1 MIVPCHHAL
10 ARHPVSSRLVGA
22 CVLLLLPIVALADD
36 CAHEE
41 VIDIDLPAAEVA
53 RLDIEAGAG
62 SLQVRGESSD
72 GQIHLHGRVCA
83 SRQSLLEGVA
93 LRHALR
99 DGTQF
104 IETVLPD
111 TDTTFWSS
119 NYLRL
124 DLTVTLPAAL
134 PVAID
139 DGSGTVHVSGSGALT
154 LEDGSG
160 TASIDDVQGDV
171 RVRDGSGD
179 LRISRV
185 NGDVDVKDGSGAL
198 FIADVQ
204 GRVDIHDGS
213 GSIDVQDVAAEV
225 TLHEAGSGSVAV
237 QRVNALTQVA
247 DH

>member
-1 MIVPCHHAL
+1 MNIPRQPAF
-10 ARHPVSSRLVGA
+10 AGHPVSLRLAGA
-22 CVLLLLPIVALADD
+22 FVMLLLPVVALADD

-41 VIDIDLPAAEVA
+41 ILEITLPASAVE

-62 SLQVRGESSD
+62 SLQVRGDSAD
-72 GQIHLHGRVCA
+72 GRIHLHGRVCA
-83 SRQSLLEGVA
+83 SRKSLLEGVA

-99 DGTQF
+99 DGTQL
-104 IETVLPD
+104 IETQIPD
-111 TDTTFWSS
+111 TDTTFWTS
-119 NYLRL
+119 NYLRM
-124 DLTVTLPAAL
+124 DLTVSLPAGLA
-134 PVAID
+134 VSID
-139 DGSGTVHVSGSGALT
+139 DGSGDVQVSGTGALT

-160 TASIDDVQGDV
+160 SARIDGVKGGV
-171 RVRDGSGD
+171 IVRDGSGD

-204 GRVDIHDGS
+204 GRVDIRDGS

-247 DH
+247 NQ